1 MDSLGYEC
9 IVRGIRRGAKPTRR
23 GSDGG
28 ETRVEPE
35 LRNGRAVERR
45 RRENPGMEESV
56 SSGRDG
62 HLGGPVAFGATR
74 GGARRDVACLR
85 ARVRK
90 RERVSVMMVA
100 RVETSRATRG
110 ALVAFRRRASR
121 RPAPRASMGCSE
133 HPPSPPTDRGRR
145 AVERISSRRSAPTDA
160 SRGAPAARRPSPHPR
175 SSRPFFLLR
184 DSLADDTPSP
194 PPSRRSATSRRR
206 ASRTGQATAGSSAP
220 PSTTTTAD
228 TRRRASCARPLWSSI
243 Q

>member
-85 ARVRK
+85 ARIRK
-90 RERVSVMMVA
+90 RARVSVSE
-100 RVETSRATRG
+100 RSRAW
-110 ALVAFRRRASR
+110 RRRARRAERWSR
-121 RPAPRASMGCSE
+121 SVGELAVDLAPRASMGCSVSI
-133 HPPSPPTDRGRR
+133 PSGAQPSERRPTGSSRRR
-145 AVERISSRRSAPTDA
+145 ANLIKVRSAPTDA
-160 SRGAPAARRPSPHPR
+160 SRGASGGASPV
-175 SSRPFFLLR
+175 
-184 DSLADDTPSP
+184 SP
-194 PPSRRSATSRRR
+194 PSVIPSVFS
-206 ASRTGQATAGSSAP
+206 P
-220 PSTTTTAD
+220 P
-228 TRRRASCARPLWSSI
+228 RLAR
-243 Q
+243 